1 MAKDSKKTLRIE
13 SFDLSPGSS
22 LTRKYEVIGKLGS
35 GWEGEVY
42 KIRERN
48 TGIERAAKLFFPHR
62 NPRNKTSKFYAQ
74 KLHKLRHCSIIIQ
87 YHTEEQIT
95 YRKTP
100 ITVLVSDYVEGE
112 LLSDFLKRQPGRRLS
127 PFQAIHLLH
136 TLAVGIEEIHLLHE
150 YHGDLHTDNIIV
162 SRYGLGFG
170 LKLLDMFPWSAPKK
184 QNIQDDICDLIRIF
198 YDAIGGAKHYAK
210 QPLAVKTICCG
221 LKRSLILKRFRTTAQ
236 LREHLETMRWPPQ

>member
-1 MAKDSKKTLRIE
+1 
-13 SFDLSPGSS
+13 
-22 LTRKYEVIGKLGS
+22 
-35 GWEGEVY
+35 
-42 KIRERN
+42 
-48 TGIERAAKLFFPHR
+48 
-62 NPRNKTSKFYAQ
+62 
-74 KLHKLRHCSIIIQ
+74 
-87 YHTEEQIT
+87 
-95 YRKTP
+95 
-100 ITVLVSDYVEGE
+100 
-112 LLSDFLKRQPGRRLS
+112 
-127 PFQAIHLLH
+127 LLH

-236 LREHLETMRWPPQ
+236 LREHLETMRWPAQ